1 MNWCYAVWAEQNRQ
15 KGAHSTYSSDLISSC
30 VYFSFFCL
38 SLFERF
44 VFVKFIHNA
53 MRCIQ
58 CWREKI
64 DPIAYLHT
72 EKRAAGATA
81 AFRYIIKYT
90 SAFITLDFTGI
101 GFIPNQSLGMHQ
113 IRFDF
118 SALNRSSTGCVP
130 KFVVY
135 ENGKWKTKKT
145 KNACILNAIT
155 SHPSTLF

>member
-1 MNWCYAVWAEQNRQ
+1 MLCGLGWTKPAKRCTLDIFKWSYFFVCLFFFFLSFAVRTFRVCE
-15 KGAHSTYSSDLISSC
+15 
-30 VYFSFFCL
+30 VYTQ
-38 SLFERF
+38 RD
-44 VFVKFIHNA
+44 A